1 MLEVELGY
9 NRQFPAS
16 SDPALPVM
24 PPSPKVSQP
33 SKSTPLAAHPSMQIH
48 ESVGVVLYSNL
59 DNNLCNVSRTLISL
73 S

>member
-1 MLEVELGY
+1 MLEEELGY
-9 NRQFPAS
+9 NRQRPAS

-33 SKSTPLAAHPSMQIH
+33 SKSTPLAAHPSMQIN
-48 ESVGVVLYSNL
+48 EFVGVISYSNF